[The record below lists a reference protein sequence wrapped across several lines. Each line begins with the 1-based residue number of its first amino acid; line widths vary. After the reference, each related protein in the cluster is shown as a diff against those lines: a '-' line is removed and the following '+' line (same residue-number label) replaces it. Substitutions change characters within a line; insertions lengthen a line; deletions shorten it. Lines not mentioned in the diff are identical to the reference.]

1 MSFVLALPLMVVDA
15 EASPGGFGRL
25 EGVVTSPV
33 DGRGLPNVTVV
44 VRPTKP
50 EGLAKAKDEI
60 PGRLDTTDRDGLFH
74 FDELPPGLYSLDV
87 IGQSVRDSLTGP
99 GGWVWTQV
107 ASVLVVPGVTTTEQ
121 VVLPEA
127 SLAPPPIVPGTPPGK
142 AAPGT

>member
-25 EGVVTSPV
+25 EGVVTSPE

-44 VRPTKP
+44 VRPAKP
-50 EGLAKAKDEI
+50 EGLPKAAKEELA
-60 PGRLDTTDRDGLFH
+60 PGRLDTTDRDGLFQ

-87 IGQSVRDSLTGP
+87 IGQSVRDSLSGP
-99 GGWVWTQV
+99 SGWVWTQV

-121 VVLPEA
+121 VVLPQA
-127 SLAPPPIVPGTPPGK
+127 APQPPPKG
-142 AAPGT
+142 APGT